1 MLSVTLYLNG
11 MEQPCHID
19 LDTAKDHKQSCKLI
33 LTPVKELMGKLLFK
47 SVFKIGD
54 MCYLSVFPEY
64 HCSYVNII
72 KFLKSDSL
80 LPEIFFFI
88 CFNRNPL
95 KR

>member
-80 LPEIFFFI
+80 LPEIFFLFASI
-88 CFNRNPL
+88 ETL
-95 KR
+95 

>member
-1 MLSVTLYLNG
+1 

-80 LPEIFFFI
+80 LPEIFFLFASI
-88 CFNRNPL
+88 ETP
-95 KR
+95 

>member
-1 MLSVTLYLNG
+1 